1 LNEAIFKLLFLNSIG
16 MGAAFCF
23 LEFED
28 EKDAEVKIVSR
39 GKI

>member
-1 LNEAIFKLLFLNSIG
+1 

-39 GKI
+39 GKIKNDGVISFKN